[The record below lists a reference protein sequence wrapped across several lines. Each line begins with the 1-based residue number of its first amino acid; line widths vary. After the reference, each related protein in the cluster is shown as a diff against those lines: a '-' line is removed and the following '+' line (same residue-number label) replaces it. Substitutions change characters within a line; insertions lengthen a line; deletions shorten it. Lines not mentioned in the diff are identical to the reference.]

1 VRLQRI
7 QHQFVEFV
15 PEKLEPGK
23 LYVSAW
29 STTPRTTCAPAGAAY
44 EVVTILGPADSS
56 ITYNGRGVSI
66 STSIG
71 NSNFPCKSHYWIE
84 DNRVLWES
92 RMTPQLTA
100 FSRARDKA
108 AKAREYGRPARR
120 SGYTAGAGTNGS
132 AQLASVNEEAKS
144 RGGAGCSD
152 EGAREPQGSHRRRAM

>member
-23 LYVSAW
+23 LYVSLEYNTANHL
-29 STTPRTTCAPAGAAY
+29 CACGCGS

-56 ITYNGRGVSI
+56 ITYNGRAVSI

-71 NSNFPCKSHYWIE
+71 NSNFPCSSHYWIE

-100 FSRARDKA
+100 LSRARDKA
-108 AKAREYGRPARR
+108 VKAREYGRPAEARVTQAPEQTPAQSPPVKEEQRSWWRR
-120 SGYTAGAGTNGS
+120 LLG
-132 AQLASVNEEAKS
+132 
-144 RGGAGCSD
+144 
-152 EGAREPQGSHRRRAM
+152 

>member
-1 VRLQRI
+1 MRLQRI

-23 LYVSAW
+23 LYISLEYNSA
-29 STTPRTTCAPAGAAY
+29 SHLCACGCGY

-71 NSNFPCKSHYWIE
+71 NSNFPCRSHYWIQ
-84 DNRVLWES
+84 DDRVLWES

-100 FSRARDKA
+100 SSRARDQA
-108 AKAREYGRPARR
+108 AKSREYGK
-120 SGYTAGAGTNGS
+120 AGTQAAAPTRADIS
-132 AQLASVNEEAKS
+132 QAPSSSSWASMRVETAKS
-144 RGGAGCSD
+144 WW
-152 EGAREPQGSHRRRAM
+152 RRLLGL

>member
-7 QHQFVEFV
+7 QHHFVEFI

-23 LYVSAW
+23 LYVSLQYNTANHL
-29 STTPRTTCAPAGAAY
+29 CACGCSF
-44 EVVTILGPADSS
+44 EVVTILGPTDSS
-56 ITYNGRGVSI
+56 ITYNGRGVSL

-100 FSRARDKA
+100 FSRARDRA
-108 AKAREYGRPARR
+108 AKAREYGTPRLA
-120 SGYTAGAGTNGS
+120 AGARPPGEPAAAPATPS
-132 AQLASVNEEAKS
+132 ATVEKQQSWW
-144 RGGAGCSD
+144 
-152 EGAREPQGSHRRRAM
+152 RRLLG

>member
-23 LYVSAW
+23 LYISLEYNSA
-29 STTPRTTCAPAGAAY
+29 SHLCACGCGY
-44 EVVTILGPADSS
+44 EVVTIIGPADSS
-56 ITYNGRGVSI
+56 ITYNGRGVCI

-84 DNRVLWES
+84 DDRISWES

-100 FSRARDKA
+100 RSRVRDKA
-108 AKAREYGRPARR
+108 AKAREYGGLAPALPPR
-120 SGYTAGAGTNGS
+120 TPVQEPAAQS
-132 AQLASVNEEAKS
+132 ANKKHKS
-144 RGGAGCSD
+144 WWRNLLG
-152 EGAREPQGSHRRRAM
+152 

>member
-1 VRLQRI
+1 MRLQRV

-23 LYVSAW
+23 LYVSLEYNTA
-29 STTPRTTCAPAGAAY
+29 SHLCACGCGY

-71 NSNFPCKSHYWIE
+71 NSNFPCRSHYWIE
-84 DNRVLWES
+84 ENRILWEA

-100 FSRARDKA
+100 LSRARDRA
-108 AKAREYGRPARR
+108 AKAREYDRRDQPTAAAPLEAPAYPQ
-120 SGYTAGAGTNGS
+120 SEN
-132 AQLASVNEEAKS
+132 AKPKS
-144 RGGAGCSD
+144 WWHKLLDWLR
-152 EGAREPQGSHRRRAM
+152 